1 MSKGANHYQVEL
13 PRPVYERLTA
23 LADAQ
28 CIPVVE
34 ALRGLITDGFTMR
47 EWCSSLE
54 HEVREVRRE
63 LREVRRELREVRAE
77 VDRGFPRPP
86 VPSAAKPLHVGDLT
100 FDPAGREL
108 SMQGVQVRLTPT
120 ENRLL
125 LLLITHVGETL
136 SAVHIRDEVWKEA
149 PKTEVGAVK
158 VNIVHLREKIGALPG
173 NSLIIDTLPR
183 VGYRLVLPLTPDAE
197 EK

>member
-54 HEVREVRRE
+54 HEV
-63 LREVRRELREVRAE
+63 REVRRELREVRAE

>member
-54 HEVREVRRE
+54 HEVHEVRRE
-63 LREVRRELREVRAE
+63 LRELRAE

-125 LLLITHVGETL
+125 LLLITHAGETL

-149 PKTEVGAVK
+149 PKTKVGAVK

-173 NSLIIDTLPR
+173 NSLIIETLPH